1 MRRQAN
7 EAARS
12 GAMATAPKT
21 KTEDSVCLRAW
32 RSKELSADR
41 GEKAR
46 RVRSDDAQRQEG
58 DEDGRPPARETGGAT
73 LSRKERPGSQTP
85 ANGCGNKKK
94 SGEEPELTGTCAVS
108 GQQGVLAFFRT
119 STRRGSRDGVHRL
132 RRDDLRAL
140 RPRPTRSGDK
150 HSARGGRARER

>member
-7 EAARS
+7 EGERS
-12 GAMATAPKT
+12 EAMATET
-21 KTEDSVCLRAW
+21 GNKTEDSVCFESMGA
-32 RSKELSADR
+32 EEQSADN

-58 DEDGRPPARETGGAT
+58 AEDGRPPARETGGAT
-73 LSRKERPGSQTP
+73 LSRKARPGRQTP
-85 ANGCGNKKK
+85 ANGCGKEKK
-94 SGEEPELTGTCAVS
+94 SSEEPELTGKCACPDS
-108 GQQGVLAFFRT
+108 RECLPFFARAPEGARVT
-119 STRRGSRDGVHRL
+119 QCTGM

-140 RPRPTRSGDK
+140 RPHPTRSGDK